1 MDNGSVNRRKPLVPS
16 AILGVGLGMAVL
28 VVAASPAAQSVSF
41 VDKLLRQQRFSA
53 ADLKALDAGHAVVKS
68 LDTPVRRE
76 LAHFGIVH
84 IDVAPDRFVDR
95 FRDIERFERGP
106 GIPQIGRFGSPPRPE
121 DLASLTLPAGDVSA
135 LATCRPGDCDLKL
148 STAAMTRFRNQVN
161 WSSPTASLQAQEIA
175 RTLILELVQAYQA
188 KGNAAFGQYD
198 DRSEPL
204 RVAEE
209 FRALLASAGHLP
221 LPVPELLTYLEE
233 YPRSQPSGAEN
244 FFYWSTVD
252 FGLKPTVRVNH
263 VVIYPLAAK
272 PSGVSHVI
280 AIKQLYAS
288 HYFQT
293 TLELRFLV
301 EDERRAD
308 RPGFYLLSL
317 TRSRIDG
324 TGGLTGS
331 VLRSVINRRSRTA
344 VRGYLEHLKRQVE
357 RTAPADGSPKDRTS
371 LPFPARVHK

>member
-1 MDNGSVNRRKPLVPS
+1 MDNGRVNHRKRLVLS
-16 AILGVGLGMAVL
+16 AVLGLALGVTLL
-28 VVAASPAAQSVSF
+28 VAAASRAAQSVSF
-41 VDKLLRQQRFSA
+41 VNNLLRQQRFSA
-53 ADLKALDAGHAVVKS
+53 ADLRALDAGDAVVKS

-76 LAHFGIVH
+76 LAHFGVVH
-84 IDVAPDRFVDR
+84 IDVPPDRFVDR

-106 GIPQIGRFGSPPRPE
+106 GIPQIGRLGIPPRPE
-121 DLASLTLPAGDVSA
+121 DLASLTLPAKDVTA
-135 LATCRPGDCDLKL
+135 LGTCRPGDCDIKL

-161 WSSPTASLQAQEIA
+161 WSSPNASLQAQEVA

-188 KGNAAFGQYD
+188 NGNAALGQYD
-198 DRSEPL
+198 DRGEPL
-204 RVAEE
+204 LVAEE
-209 FRALLASAGHLP
+209 FRALLASGARLP

-233 YPRSQPSGAEN
+233 YPRGQPSGAEN

-263 VVIYPLAAK
+263 VVIYPLAAR

-301 EDERRAD
+301 DDERRAD

-324 TGGLTGS
+324 TGGLKGS
-331 VLRSVINRRSRTA
+331 LLRSVISRRSRTA
-344 VRGYLEHLKRQVE
+344 VRSYLEHLKRQVE
-357 RTAPADGSPKDRTS
+357 RTAP
-371 LPFPARVHK
+371 F